1 MRVKCDCQPPHRLR
15 VPRRRIQVEPMAELL
30 RSNDP
35 VLLSFATSLLA
46 QNGIPHHIADA
57 HMSLIEGSLGIL
69 ARRLIVP
76 DDEAARARRI
86 LAENGLAA
94 ELAPEQPPHV

>member
-1 MRVKCDCQPPHRLR
+1 MQP
-15 VPRRRIQVEPMAELL
+15 MGELL

-46 QNGIPHHIADA
+46 ENGIPHYIADA
-57 HMSLIEGSLGIL
+57 HMSLTEGSIGVL

-76 DDEAARARRI
+76 DDEAARARLI
-86 LAENGLAA
+86 LEEAGLGA
-94 ELAPEQPPHV
+94 ELSADG